1 MLGFYPLTIR
11 CCERTDEMNRRIPLL
26 LLFCLLTTLAFGAA
40 RAESGST
47 GDPNADGFVG
57 AADAAKTLRAAGG
70 YESLD
75 AQKSAASDAT
85 GNMEVGAPDAVAIL
99 LFATGRITSFSQLS
113 ILAPGNLLGERHLDR
128 FSYQGTRMKNDG
140 YQSRD
145 VSVSVVRAAR
155 EDYVYLVADVYVQ
168 YVESFQTAF
177 AGGAYLGGREL
188 TQQIAKDNG
197 AILAVNG
204 DGYSSQKLG
213 PMVRNGI
220 WYRNT
225 MDRGTD
231 VCVLY
236 RNGELR
242 TFAAGSVTAQEL
254 EQSDV
259 YQTWTGG
266 PRLLS
271 DDGKPLT
278 SIHSERLL
286 DSHSARTAIGYYE
299 PGHYCFVVVD
309 GSQNPDSN
317 GASLSQLAELFGALG
332 CKQAYLLYGG
342 NSSVMATQDKVLNT
356 NPGGGRTVSDIV
368 YLSEPRAASTRAPVQ
383 ETDGDSE

>member
-11 CCERTDEMNRRIPLL
+11 SCERTDEMNRTIPLIA
-26 LLFCLLTTLAFGAA
+26 LFCALTTLAFGTA

-47 GDPNADGFVG
+47 GDPNADGVVS
-57 AADAAKTLRAAGG
+57 AADAAKTLRAADGF
-70 YESLD
+70 ETLD
-75 AQKSAASDAT
+75 AQKSAVADAT

-99 LFATGRITSFSQLS
+99 LYATGRITSFSQLS
-113 ILAPGNLLGERHLDR
+113 ILTPDCLLGERHMDR
-128 FSYQGTRMKNDG
+128 FSYQGTRMKHDG

-145 VSVSVVRAAR
+145 VSVSITHATR
-155 EDYVYLVADVYVQ
+155 EDYAYVVADFYLQ
-168 YVESFQTAF
+168 YIDSFQTAF

-197 AILAVNG
+197 AILAING

-213 PMVRNGI
+213 PIVRNGV
-220 WYRNT
+220 WYRDSVNR
-225 MDRGTD
+225 DTD
-231 VCVLY
+231 ICVLY
-236 RNGELR
+236 RNGELK
-242 TFAAGSVTAQEL
+242 TYAAGSISIEEL

-259 YQTWTGG
+259 SQTWTGG
-266 PRLLS
+266 PRLL
-271 DDGKPLT
+271 DDEGKPLT
-278 SIHSERLL
+278 NIRSERLL

-317 GASLSQLAELFGALG
+317 GATLTQLADLFTALG

-342 NSSVMATQDKVLNT
+342 NSSVMTTQNKLLNT
-356 NPGGGRTVSDIV
+356 NPGGGRTVSDIL
-368 YLSEPRAASTRAPVQ
+368 YLCEPYSGTNTTR
-383 ETDGDSE
+383 